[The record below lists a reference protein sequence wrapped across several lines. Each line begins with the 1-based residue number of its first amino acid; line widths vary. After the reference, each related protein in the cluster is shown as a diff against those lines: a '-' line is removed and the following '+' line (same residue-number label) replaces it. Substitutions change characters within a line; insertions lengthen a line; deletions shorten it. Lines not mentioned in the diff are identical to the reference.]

1 MRALCFTP
9 CLWSNASYALSP
21 SLHRELAELGL
32 TPAQAERNGGMRA
45 GYIVD
50 LLRGDPPVHLELQRA
65 EL

>member
-1 MRALCFTP
+1 MFVEQRVLRLVAFT
-9 CLWSNASYALSP
+9 AQ
-21 SLHRELAELGL
+21 RLAELGL